1 MDMNSQNRFRLN
13 EYQISELPD
22 GRLWW
27 TSHSGFEIQIGGPC
41 CLFGNV
47 LLIGD
52 PCSEENGFMKSEFLY
67 YIKKLPLWN
76 RTPYYCLS
84 SSLMDTVT
92 GKHID
97 ADILQ
102 RVAHPLDATGSDT
115 IMAGKSENFQLGRY
129 QISIT
134 TEGDTIWK
142 SYTGMNQI
150 VVGSVLV
157 ESDILFIGPK
167 LCNAPEEGKR
177 EFLSNLQSFPKWNRT
192 VFWCRSIALRPVS
205 TDKKKSKDVQA
216 ALESLGTPQQ
226 AERNSK
232 NRQRKSSQQMWCYIT
247 AFGAKWT
254 ERIKTKWDEKKKDYR
269 NKSD

>member
-1 MDMNSQNRFRLN
+1 MNSHNRFRLN

-27 TSHSGFEIQIGGPC
+27 TSHSGFAIQVGGPC
-41 CLFGNV
+41 YIFGNV

-52 PCSEENGFMKSEFLY
+52 PCSEESGFMKSEFLY
-67 YIKKLPLWN
+67 DIKNLPLWN

-84 SSLMDTVT
+84 SALMDTAT
-92 GKHID
+92 GKKID
-97 ADILQ
+97 ADSLQ
-102 RVAHPLDATGSDT
+102 QVVHPRDATGSAP
-115 IMAGKSENFQLGRY
+115 IMAEKSENFQLGRY

-167 LCNAPEEGKR
+167 LCNAPEESKR
-177 EFLSNLQSFPKWNRT
+177 EFLRNLQSCPKWNRT
-192 VFWCRSIALRPVS
+192 VFWCRSKALRPVS
-205 TDKKKSKDVQA
+205 TDKKKPKDVHA
-216 ALESLGTPQQ
+216 AVESVGTSQH
-226 AERNSK
+226 AEINFK
-232 NRQRKSSQQMWCYIT
+232 NRQRKSPQQMWCYIT
-247 AFGAKWT
+247 ATGAKWA
-254 ERIKTKWDEKKKDYR
+254 ESIKTKWDEKRKYYR
-269 NKSD
+269 NKSA